1 MLQST
6 YSLFDS
12 FFAPMRVVVVSEERL
27 QQAEREARE
36 KQLKVLDHRIEE
48 LTKYRTS
55 LYKQLTSVTKNGKD
69 LDQLDT
75 MPSDYQPP
83 GVNGKDKEP
92 QSLGEALTGECDV

>member
-36 KQLKVLDHRIEE
+36 NQLKVLDNRIEE
-48 LTKYRTS
+48 LQKYRYS
-55 LYKQLTSVTKNGKD
+55 LQNQLEPSTKVGAD
-69 LDQLDT
+69 LDALDG
-75 MPSDYQPP
+75 
-83 GVNGKDKEP
+83 GVNDGN
-92 QSLGEALTGECDV
+92 